1 MKIKSMTAT
10 FGKLEKARL
19 EPGEGLN
26 LIYAPNEGG
35 KSTWAA
41 FWKAMLYGIDTR
53 DRDKKGYLA
62 DKNHYQPWSGAPM
75 EGEMELEW
83 KGRNI
88 TIRRGPRGNT
98 PFGSFS
104 AVYTGTEEPVPE
116 LTGANCG
123 EMLTGVG
130 AAVFSRSAFLGADNL
145 SLTSTPELERRI
157 AALVSSGEEDVSF
170 TQVQSRLKEWLNK
183 RRVNKSVGEI
193 PRLEGELSQVREA
206 LDQMDQVTA
215 QIAQLE
221 ETRQTLE
228 EQSRALLEEQLLHR
242 LLARTALEKKLSG
255 LEQQQ
260 TSLAR
265 QKQQLTEEEALHHRL
280 ASQELNRRYTLAS
293 RELDSAREQLE
304 SLHRES
310 IRYGTLPDKDLLKKA
325 QGELQYLKV
334 LDEEIKEGEAALQE
348 AEEAYVQAQITAQS
362 KHFTGLTGEE
372 AGQQVERQVRA
383 GEQAQARAKAWRAR
397 GILSFVLTAALVIG
411 FQIFF
416 YTNGVVRPSFWWFSY
431 GLPILAVILA
441 LFGIYSLGQS
451 RKGSRGLQAVFDR
464 YQVQS
469 REELTA
475 LVRDYTARCQQAEQ
489 AAQQT
494 KTIRGT
500 LNDRKARRDNS
511 WNDLLDFVHTFSP
524 EVQNA
529 FGCSAALSRALNLDH
544 ELAAAKDR
552 VEERR
557 RRLEDLAA
565 QGGQLDDTPQTLP
578 TPQRSL
584 SETRE
589 ALAETNR
596 QLEQVTQTL
605 NQLRGQLDTMTVPST
620 QAPAHEPLSAPS
632 RTPEETDR
640 ALAEVQLRLEQVIAQ
655 LNQARGE
662 LRAMGDPAVLSARLE
677 ELTDTLARRNLEYD
691 ALSLA
696 IDTLQQANA
705 RLQERFSPQLNQL
718 AGEYMAR
725 LTDHKY
731 TSVSLTRE
739 LDGSVRESGE
749 VLPHSALYLSRGTAD
764 QLYLSVRLA
773 VCRLCLPDRPP
784 IFLDDAL
791 AAFDDQRLR
800 LALGLLQ
807 ELGKEQQLLL
817 FSCHTREQELLRSVP
832 GVTLLSL

>member
-1 MKIKSMTAT
+1 MKIKSLTAT

-62 DKNHYQPWSGAPM
+62 DKNHYQPWSGVPM

-193 PRLEGELSQVREA
+193 PRLESELSQAREA
-206 LDQMDQVTA
+206 LNQMDEVTA
-215 QIAQLE
+215 QVAQLE

-228 EQSRALLEEQLLHR
+228 EQSRALVEEQLIHR

-260 TSLAR
+260 TLLAQ
-265 QKQQLTEEEALHHRL
+265 QKRQLTEEEALHHRL

-334 LDEEIKEGEAALQE
+334 LDEEIKAGEEALQE
-348 AEEAYVQAQITAQS
+348 AEEAYVQAQIAAQDERFQGLSADEALQRGERDSAAYRAAMDKSS
-362 KHFTGLTGEE
+362 KRKRRSLLLFGVGLVALLPLVLFAPWPWLGP
-372 AGQQVERQVRA
+372 AIFVLCD
-383 GEQAQARAKAWRAR
+383 
-397 GILSFVLTAALVIG
+397 ILSFLSHTGGKQAAAEGKLLLSRYRAERPEEMI
-411 FQIFF
+411 QITQH
-416 YTNGVVRPSFWWFSY
+416 Y
-431 GLPILAVILA
+431 
-441 LFGIYSLGQS
+441 
-451 RKGSRGLQAVFDR
+451 
-464 YQVQS
+464 
-469 REELTA
+469 RERIE
-475 LVRDYTARCQQAEQ
+475 VAEQ

-511 WNDLLDFVHTFSP
+511 WSDLLDFVHTFSP

-605 NQLRGQLDTMTVPST
+605 NQLRGQLDAMTVSST

-632 RTPEETDR
+632 HTPEETDR

-655 LNQARGE
+655 LNQARGK

-677 ELTDTLARRNLEYD
+677 ELADTLARRNLEYD

-696 IDTLQQANA
+696 MDTLQQANA

-731 TSVSLTRE
+731 ASVSLTRE